1 MITIDKLKKNF
12 GEKVAVDI
20 EHYEINQGD
29 MLGLVGNN
37 GAGKT
42 TLFRLM
48 LDLLKA
54 DDGKV
59 IINDIDV
66 SRSED
71 WKSITGAFIDD
82 GFLIDYLTPEE
93 YFYFI
98 GKMYGLKK
106 EEVDE
111 RLIPFERFMS
121 GEVIGHKKLIRNYS
135 AGNKQKI
142 GIISAMLHYPQL
154 LILDEP
160 FNFLDP
166 SSQSIIKHLLK
177 KYNEE
182 HQATV
187 IISRQLMKAKLKF
200 IYLLVGLA
208 AIFSSCRTSAPRL
221 DYQALARASILL
233 GVDVNLE
240 DNHKLYLEA
249 ADWIGVPYRGGG
261 DSKRGTDCSG
271 LVYQVY
277 RKVYRTQVPRNTE
290 DLKKESDKVA
300 KRNLRE
306 GDLVFFTS
314 SRSKKKVAH
323 VGIYLKNGKFIHSST
338 SKGVIVSNLNESY
351 YTKHW
356 ISGGRIR

>member
-20 EHYEINQGD
+20 EHYEINQSD

-66 SRSED
+66 SQSED

-187 IISRQLMKAKLKF
+187 IISSHNLNH
-200 IYLLVGLA
+200 
-208 AIFSSCRTSAPRL
+208 T
-221 DYQALARASILL
+221 
-233 GVDVNLE
+233 VDVCPRIVLLEHGVIIRDIINEDNSAEKELE
-240 DNHKLYLEA
+240 DYFNVE
-249 ADWIGVPYRGGG
+249 
-261 DSKRGTDCSG
+261 
-271 LVYQVY
+271 
-277 RKVYRTQVPRNTE
+277 E
-290 DLKKESDKVA
+290 E
-300 KRNLRE
+300 
-306 GDLVFFTS
+306 
-314 SRSKKKVAH
+314 
-323 VGIYLKNGKFIHSST
+323 
-338 SKGVIVSNLNESY
+338 
-351 YTKHW
+351 
-356 ISGGRIR
+356 

>member
-1 MITIDKLKKNF
+1 MI
-12 GEKVAVDI
+12 
-20 EHYEINQGD
+20 EI
-29 MLGLVGNN
+29 
-37 GAGKT
+37 
-42 TLFRLM
+42 
-48 LDLLKA
+48 
-54 DDGKV
+54 
-59 IINDIDV
+59 
-66 SRSED
+66 
-71 WKSITGAFIDD
+71 
-82 GFLIDYLTPEE
+82 
-93 YFYFI
+93 
-98 GKMYGLKK
+98 
-106 EEVDE
+106 
-111 RLIPFERFMS
+111 
-121 GEVIGHKKLIRNYS
+121 
-135 AGNKQKI
+135 
-142 GIISAMLHYPQL
+142 
-154 LILDEP
+154 
-160 FNFLDP
+160 
-166 SSQSIIKHLLK
+166 
-177 KYNEE
+177 
-182 HQATV
+182 
-187 IISRQLMKAKLKF
+187 QLMKAKLKF

-290 DLKKESDKVA
+290 DLKKESNKVD